1 MTLCRYI
8 WSWSDPHLH
17 HHHHHHHHHHDHHHH
32 LLLHCSSF
40 ECPAS
45 NNTPCLLTIAANWAR
60 SAPDRWRKLASQASS
75 FPLSFAYKST
85 TKMWLGPNKGNGPQ
99 PFPLLLKDCTAW
111 LLDVTWFLRLS
122 RLDDFFVFC
131 NSGIEF
137 HHGFNAAALGFTAES
152 SCQKLQGFGPSDPLG
167 YPTSSKQLSI
177 AVMHPSSHSNTSL
190 YTSSLYILYMIYVRK
205 QCIAM

>member
-1 MTLCRYI
+1 M
-8 WSWSDPHLH
+8 SDSESMCLSGCQWCFFSNVPPHGLH
-17 HHHHHHHHHHDHHHH
+17 STFTFALERVFVESHYDHHDHHHH
-32 LLLHCSSF
+32 HLLHCSSF

-111 LLDVTWFLRLS
+111 LLDVTWQISQAFPPWWLFRL
-122 RLDDFFVFC
+122 
-131 NSGIEF
+131 
-137 HHGFNAAALGFTAES
+137 
-152 SCQKLQGFGPSDPLG
+152 LQ
-167 YPTSSKQLSI
+167 
-177 AVMHPSSHSNTSL
+177 
-190 YTSSLYILYMIYVRK
+190 
-205 QCIAM
+205 